1 MAHVTSYSQE
11 DEDGIFLYSH
21 GKRIGGPYRTEAE
34 ATAASKAASGLLGEK
49 PIEDYIAYFG
59 QGLMPKEEANLFN
72 TGFGEFLQE
81 TYRYGNPP
89 PTLKLGMLK
98 HPDAGHV
105 VDMGTPQPKR
115 PDLGWEMRG
124 LAGHS
129 DLGSAIAE
137 VIETTGHDSPREY
150 YDYQKKRGNLREGL
164 SFEDWMKTDKSLKAD
179 EPFVAGVAQGQEPL
193 RPTMWSHEFA
203 HLGQFATPESGSGKE
218 ARQRMRDI
226 MYPSLRHPEE
236 IESDLEWLE
245 DEGYEIGGE
254 DWMQLYENT
263 KLEDEYANE
272 QLRLMGKTPGGTPN
286 LQVLEDWL
294 EGGRTK
300 EGYKEVILRRR
311 RENLPG
317 LMGMWYKTMGLFDAN

>member
-1 MAHVTSYSQE
+1 MPHKKGHKE
-11 DEDGIFLYSH
+11 
-21 GKRIGGPYRTEAE
+21 
-34 ATAASKAASGLLGEK
+34 
-49 PIEDYIAYFG
+49 
-59 QGLMPKEEANLFN
+59 GLMPQEKESLFN
-72 TGFGEFLQE
+72 AGFGEFQQE

-89 PTLKLGMLK
+89 PTLKLAMLK
-98 HPDAGHV
+98 YPDAAHV
-105 VDMGTPQPKR
+105 VDMGTVAR
-115 PDLGWEMRG
+115 DADEGRSMRG
-124 LAGHS
+124 LAGHAYEGGT
-129 DLGSAIAE
+129 LEE
-137 VIETTGHDSPREY
+137 VVYNMGYDSLRDF
-150 YDYQKKRGNLREGL
+150 YDAQKKRGSIREGL
-164 SFEDWMKTDKSLKAD
+164 SFKDWVAKTRPLKD
-179 EPFVAGVAQGQEPL
+179 EERYVAGIAQAETPL
-193 RPTMWSHEFA
+193 RPTTWSHEFS

-236 IESDLEWLE
+236 IEDDLEFLE
-245 DEGYEIGGE
+245 DKGYEIGDK

-317 LMGMWYKTMGLFDAN
+317 LMGMWHKTIGLFD

>member
-1 MAHVTSYSQE
+1 MPHRK
-11 DEDGIFLYSH
+11 DHKL
-21 GKRIGGPYRTEAE
+21 
-34 ATAASKAASGLLGEK
+34 GLLGE
-49 PIEDYIAYFG
+49 G
-59 QGLMPKEEANLFN
+59 QQGLLPANA
-72 TGFGEFLQE
+72 GFGEFQQE

-98 HPDAGHV
+98 YPDAAHV
-105 VDMGTPQPKR
+105 VD
-115 PDLGWEMRG
+115 LGLSDKYRISSVRG
-124 LAGHS
+124 RAGHA
-129 DLGSAIAE
+129 DTGS
-137 VIETTGHDSPREY
+137 TTGEILEIIADPDTGRGYDSLRKY
-150 YDYQKKRGNLREGL
+150 YDDQKKKGRIREGL
-164 SFEDWMKTDKSLKAD
+164 SFDDWKKTFRVLREK
-179 EPFVAGVAQGQEPL
+179 ERYVAMPAQAKDGL
-193 RPTMWSHEFA
+193 RPTVWSHEFA
-203 HLGQFATPESGSGKE
+203 HLGQFDTPESGSGKE

-236 IESDLEWLE
+236 IENDLEWLE
-245 DEGYEIGGE
+245 DEGYEIGDK

-263 KLEDEYANE
+263 KLEDEYANK

-317 LMGMWYKTMGLFDAN
+317 LMGMWHKTIGLFDYCLSKDVN